1 MTHKIN
7 HMTADVYF
15 DQPEHALAHQDSL
28 PGFVK
33 NRLADI
39 IRQVLD
45 EVCPGRETVE
55 IRKLVVD
62 LGRVNPQNFE
72 QEMVSKLRT
81 SLLEALGNEI
91 LQGSPP
97 SHPSFYSM
105 AQKLIEII
113 LAGSRQNIDPYWIP
127 LLAAYG
133 RETKV
138 MLLEKGRLPIVR
150 KNIAWLFPTE
160 RLKELVRLFEP
171 YHHGF
176 IDYFLERPDTLLA
189 KETIQ
194 AESSGV
200 FKKQVAEF
208 ILAYLFVEKGS
219 RFNKKIFLSS
229 VIQQIS
235 GHYNV
240 RFHGLLTS
248 LIRLFENTRDDSPL
262 KKEILSLLLDLEHG
276 TKAREQW
283 RQQGQGDRPVDRQD
297 KQMVFSY
304 LLRRGTR
311 SEKDP
316 KDILERLA
324 KTDPESIVGFLNQN
338 RHQPGVTKKMVR
350 LLEIPVLRRILHIQH
365 PAKYLVIET
374 YITALGQA
382 YYSQLFSGSEK
393 MAGLMVWEAVLDFD
407 PPFGEQR
414 FCRHLLTRI
423 AENATM
429 SGSRYRFFN
438 RFIIRL
444 VLDLRKNREHYDLL
458 KAVLELRGIRSGL
471 ELLREKGFE
480 SLDNALAFFRHYL
493 STPNNRTHMARSF
506 PQAKLQKLINL
517 IQPVQCE
524 FIDGVIHEA
533 VLFYKQ
539 TPGQGQ
545 AGFGILMNE
554 FVLEFLVRDR
564 SGGFNKKNFISGI
577 IWQMT
582 RKTSLGYGDQIRLFR
597 RFMGEKRGQ
606 NPMKQQM
613 ADLVSELEGEL
624 FVDGK
629 ARESSKSPKALVMV
643 LLTRVMP
650 GKGNETSYLLNA
662 IKKFETKA
670 KDKSAYYSAI
680 LEKLLRNSTIDFEE
694 ILAPESR
701 KASGETRLKKD
712 SQGQTVFM
720 DKIFSLLRTDPVNL
734 HQFLTVHIHRP
745 GFIRLLV
752 RSVDSV
758 DLNRILYLLRPRDFV
773 RIKHYT
779 QILEKSI
786 FRIFDLRPG
795 LEMEKIIW
803 RAVFMGIKDA
813 DQCHTIDGHLF
824 IPGFLKT
831 MVRAIPKIGS
841 TDLYARLEKQV
852 ARHDPDPGQKSSHS
866 SLARVI
872 ANHVPPARV
881 QDAQP
886 TKKTVAEKVS
896 IPPKKEREGEL
907 PMETIYPN
915 NCGLVL
921 VAPYLPGLF
930 KSLGMTENSRFK
942 DLDSAR
948 RGVRLLQYMADQTTD
963 LPWHVL
969 TLNRI
974 LCGVKPQIQEET
986 PFQVD
991 SKEEEVIESLISG
1004 MIQNW
1009 PALGNTSIQG
1019 FRESFLVRNGTL
1031 TLEQDQCWHLKVE
1044 PRAFDML
1051 LDSIPWSYSP
1061 LKLPWMDRLLYVD
1074 WR

>member
-1 MTHKIN
+1 MIHKIN
-7 HMTADVYF
+7 HMTADVHF
-15 DQPEHALAHQDSL
+15 DQPEHALAHQDNL

-33 NRLADI
+33 NRLADLI
-39 IRQVLD
+39 QQVLD
-45 EVCPGRETVE
+45 EVCPKQETVK

-62 LGRVNPQNFE
+62 LGRVNPENFE

-91 LQGSPP
+91 IPGSPP

-105 AQKLIEII
+105 AQKFIEII

-127 LLAAYG
+127 LMAAYG
-133 RETKV
+133 RETKA
-138 MLLEKGRLPIVR
+138 MLLEKGRQPIVR

-189 KETIQ
+189 QEIVQT
-194 AESSGV
+194 ESSGV

-229 VIQQIS
+229 VISQIS
-235 GHYNV
+235 GHYNI
-240 RFHGLLTS
+240 RYHGLLAS
-248 LIRLFENTRDDSPL
+248 LIRLFETIRDDSPL
-262 KKEILSLLLDLEHG
+262 KKEILALLLDLEHG
-276 TKAREQW
+276 TRSREQW
-283 RQQGQGDRPVDRQD
+283 RQQGQGNRPVDLQD
-297 KQMVFSY
+297 KQIVFSY
-304 LLRRGTR
+304 LLQGGTR
-311 SEKDP
+311 PEKDP
-316 KDILERLA
+316 GDILDRLA
-324 KTDPESIVGFLNQN
+324 KTDPESIVRFLGRN
-338 RHQPGVTKKMVR
+338 RHRTGVTKKMVR
-350 LLEIPVLRRILHIQH
+350 LLEIPVLRRILYIQH
-365 PAKYLVIET
+365 PAKYLVIQT
-374 YITALGQA
+374 YIAALSQA

-393 MAGLMVWEAVLDFD
+393 MASLMVWEAVLGFD
-407 PPFGEQR
+407 PPFEEQR
-414 FCRHLLTRI
+414 FCQHLLTRV

-429 SGSRYRFFN
+429 SGTRYRFFN

-458 KAVLELRGIRSGL
+458 KAVLELKGMRSGL

-493 STPNNRTHMARSF
+493 KKPNNRIHMARAF
-506 PQAKLQKLINL
+506 PQSRIQKLVRL
-517 IQPVQCE
+517 IQPVQCD

-533 VLFYKQ
+533 GLFFKQ
-539 TPGQGQ
+539 TPGQDQG
-545 AGFGILMNE
+545 GFGVLMNE
-554 FVLEFLVRDR
+554 FVLEFLARDR
-564 SGGFNKKNFISGI
+564 SGGFNKKNFMAGI
-577 IWQMT
+577 VWQMT
-582 RKTSLGYGDQIRLFR
+582 RKSSLGYGGQIRLFR
-597 RFMGEKRGQ
+597 RFMAGKKGQ
-606 NPMKQQM
+606 NPLKHQM
-613 ADLVSELEGEL
+613 ADLILELEKEL
-624 FVDGK
+624 SSDGK

-643 LLTRVMP
+643 LLTQVLP

-662 IKKFETKA
+662 VKKFETKA
-670 KDKSAYYSAI
+670 RDKTAYYYAI
-680 LEKLLRNSTIDFEE
+680 LEKLLRNSTIDFEQ
-694 ILAPESR
+694 ILAP
-701 KASGETRLKKD
+701 ASVETNLEKTD
-712 SQGQTVFM
+712 PNQTVFT
-720 DKIFSLLRTDPVNL
+720 DKIFSLLRRDPVHL

-745 GFIRLLV
+745 GFIRLLI

-773 RIKHYT
+773 RIKQYT
-779 QILEKSI
+779 RILEKSL
-786 FRIFDLRPG
+786 FRIFDFAPG

-813 DQCHTIDGHLF
+813 GQCHTIDGHLF
-824 IPGFLKT
+824 IPSFLKT
-831 MVRAIPKIGS
+831 MAQAIPKIGS
-841 TDLYARLEKQV
+841 PDLYARLEEQV
-852 ARHDPDPGQKSSHS
+852 VRHDADPELESSHLSLTQVIS
-866 SLARVI
+866 S
-872 ANHVPPARV
+872 HVPPVCV
-881 QDAQP
+881 QDAEP
-886 TKKTVAEKVS
+886 PPKTWVEKIS
-896 IPPKKEREGEL
+896 TPPKKEPDGET

-921 VAPYLPGLF
+921 VAPYLPSLF
-930 KSLGMTENSRFK
+930 KSLGMIENSRFK
-942 DLDSAR
+942 DLESAR
-948 RGVRLLQYMADQTTD
+948 HGVRLLQYLANKTTD

-969 TLNRI
+969 ALNRI
-974 LCGVKPQIQEET
+974 LCGVKPQIQEEN

-1004 MIQNW
+1004 IIQNW
-1009 PALGNTSIQG
+1009 PALGATSIQG
-1019 FRESFLVRNGTL
+1019 FRESFLMRNGTL
-1031 TLEQDQCWHLKVE
+1031 TLEQDDCWHLKVE